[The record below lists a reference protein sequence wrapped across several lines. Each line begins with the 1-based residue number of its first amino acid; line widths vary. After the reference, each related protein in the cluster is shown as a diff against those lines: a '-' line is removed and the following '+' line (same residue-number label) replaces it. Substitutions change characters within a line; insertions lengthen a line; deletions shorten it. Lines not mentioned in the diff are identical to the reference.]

1 MQVLAQP
8 AIPGADRGA
17 QDQGIAI
24 SGSAYG
30 RCFNTEH
37 TAGDVMATTQQLEL
51 LAPLSGVLMPLE
63 QVPDPVFASRVI
75 GDGLCIDPTSQTLCA
90 PLAGVI
96 SNVQQTGHAIS
107 ITDDNGVQVLMHI
120 GLDTVNLAGKG
131 FTRLVDEGQRVVA
144 GQALIEFDADY
155 LAVHA
160 RSLLT
165 LMLVVSGEPFKR
177 LTPEQGS
184 VEAGQPVMHVTP
196 GNLALVAAPQ
206 EEGDALFSR
215 PVSLPNPNGLHARPA
230 AVFAQAAKAFKAS
243 ICLHKQQDSAN
254 GKSLV
259 AIMAL
264 QTRQGDAVQ
273 ISAVGEDAEQAI
285 QTLAGL
291 LLAGCGE
298 AAAQVVAEPE
308 PGLPVAGSS
317 TQLMRGV
324 CASAGSAC
332 GQVVQVAE
340 PTLEIIEFAL
350 DQQAERQSLQGALA
364 QAGQALQGLCDSAA
378 SEAQA
383 QIFQAHQQLLE
394 DPSLLEQAHALIG
407 EGKSAAFAWNSAT
420 EATEA
425 LFKSLGSTLLA
436 ERALDLAD
444 VGQRVLR
451 LILGVR
457 DSAWALPD
465 QAILIA
471 EQLTPS
477 QTAGLDTGKVLGF
490 ATVGGGATSHVAILA
505 RALGLPAVCGLPV
518 QVLALANG
526 TRVLLDADKGE
537 LHLAPDPAAIEQ
549 LQAKR
554 QQQRLRHQ
562 QELEHA
568 RQAAVTRDGH
578 HVEVTANVA
587 SLAEA
592 EQAMSL
598 GGEGVGLLRSEFLY
612 QDRSV
617 APSHEEQA
625 GTYSAIARAL
635 GTERNLVV
643 RTLDVG
649 GDKPLAYV
657 PMDSEANPFLGMRG
671 IRLCLERPQLLREQ
685 LRAILLSAGL
695 TRLHIMLPMVSQL
708 SELRQARQMLK
719 DEALALGLKDL
730 PKLGIMIEVPSA
742 ALMAD
747 LFAPEVD
754 FFSIGT
760 NDLTQYTL
768 AMDRDHP
775 RLASQ
780 ADSFHPAVLRLIAS
794 TVKAAHA
801 HGKWVGVCGALASE
815 TLAVPLLLGLG
826 VDELSVSV
834 PLIPAI
840 KAAIRERELGECQ
853 AIAAQALGLESAQQV
868 RDALHRQQP
877 AITAPSLVLEN

>member
-1 MQVLAQP
+1 MTITQP
-8 AIPGADRGA
+8 L
-17 QDQGIAI
+17 Q
-24 SGSAYG
+24 
-30 RCFNTEH
+30 
-37 TAGDVMATTQQLEL
+37 L
-51 LAPLSGVLMPLE
+51 LAPLSGVLVPLDH
-63 QVPDPVFASRVI
+63 VPDPVFASRVI

-96 SNVQQTGHAIS
+96 SNLQHSGHAIS
-107 ITDDNGVQVLMHI
+107 ITDDSGVQVLLHI

-131 FTRLVDEGQRVVA
+131 FSALVEQGQRVEA
-144 GQALIEFDADY
+144 GQPLIEFDADY
-155 LAVHA
+155 VALHA

-165 LMLVVSGEPFKR
+165 LMLLVSGESFSL
-177 LTPEQGS
+177 LTPDNGL
-184 VEAGQPVMHVTP
+184 VACAQPVLRLSLGDP
-196 GNLALVAAPQ
+196 RSSVAQ
-206 EEGDALFSR
+206 EEGEALFSK
-215 PVSLPNPNGLHARPA
+215 PVHLPNANGLHARPA
-230 AVFAQAAKAFKAS
+230 AIFAQAAKGFAAS

-254 GKSLV
+254 AKSLV

-264 QTRQGDAVQ
+264 QTVHGDALQV
-273 ISAVGEDAEQAI
+273 SAVGEDAELAI
-285 QTLAGL
+285 STLAQ
-291 LLAGCGE
+291 LLADGCGE
-298 AAAQVVAEPE
+298 AVTAVAVVAPVVQAPE
-308 PGLPVAGSS
+308 VS
-317 TQLMRGV
+317 TKLLRGV
-324 CASAGSAC
+324 CASAGSAF

-340 PTLEIIEFAL
+340 RTLEVPEFAA
-350 DQQAERQSLQGALA
+350 DQRVERESLERALTRA
-364 QAGQALQGLCDSAA
+364 TQALQHLRDNAKGK
-378 SEAQA
+378 AQED
-383 QIFQAHQQLLE
+383 IFKAHQELLE
-394 DPSLLEQAHALIG
+394 DPSLLEQAQALID

-420 EATEA
+420 EATAA
-425 LFKSLGSTLLA
+425 LFKSLGNTLLA
-436 ERALDLAD
+436 ERALDLMD
-444 VGQRVLR
+444 VGQRVLK
-451 LILGVR
+451 LILGVP
-457 DSAWALPD
+457 DGIWELPD

-477 QTAGLDTGKVLGF
+477 QTAALDTDKVLGF

-505 RALGLPAVCGLPV
+505 QALGLPAVCGLPV
-518 QVLALANG
+518 QVLSLASG

-537 LHLAPDPAAIEQ
+537 LHLDPDLSAIEQ
-549 LQAKR
+549 LHGKR
-554 QQQRLRHQ
+554 QQQRQRHQ
-562 QELEHA
+562 RELE
-568 RQAAVTRDGH
+568 QASLAACTRDGH
-578 HVEVTANVA
+578 HFEVTANVA
-587 SLAEA
+587 SLLEV
-592 EQAMSL
+592 EQAMAL

-612 QDRSV
+612 LERNN
-617 APSHEEQA
+617 APSHDEQA
-625 GTYSAIARAL
+625 VTYSAIARAL
-635 GTERNLVV
+635 GPERNLVV

-685 LRAILLSAGL
+685 FRAILSSAGL
-695 TRLHIMLPMVSQL
+695 ARLHIMLPMVSQL
-708 SELRQARQMLK
+708 SELRLARQMLEE
-719 DEALALGLKDL
+719 EALALGLKAL

-780 ADSFHPAVLRLIAS
+780 ADSFHPSVLRLIAS

-840 KAAIRERELGECQ
+840 KAAIREVELSDCQ
-853 AIAAQALGLESAQQV
+853 AVAHQILGLESAEQV
-868 RDALHRQQP
+868 REALSSQQQ
-877 AITAPSLVLEN
+877 AMVETSQVLEN